1 MYEQAGQEMKLV
13 KAGALIGK
21 TVKNPQGESLGV
33 VHDIVLTPNHQQSS
47 YIALSS
53 GGIFGR

>member
-1 MYEQAGQEMKLV
+1 VYEQAGQEMKLV

-33 VHDIVLTPNHQQSS
+33 VHDIVLTPDHQ
-47 YIALSS
+47 
-53 GGIFGR
+53 